1 VHAAAYLISRTART
15 CLPARRTGCGI
26 KPSELKTIATGIQKG
41 NGDAT
46 VSAVLHLVKSAE
58 IKQQRTD

>member
-26 KPSELKTIATGIQKG
+26 KPSELKTIATVQKG
-41 NGDAT
+41 SGDAT
-46 VSAVLHLVKSAE
+46 VSAVLHVVKSAE